1 MQECRSLFQMT
12 SLEYISL
19 KIMLAYDSKAFLM
32 KTQLEIILEKH
43 YLKDSNWKMK
53 VFVEE

>member
-1 MQECRSLFQMT
+1 MQEFRSLFQVT
-12 SLEYISL
+12 SLEYSSL
-19 KIMLAYDSKAFLM
+19 KIMIACDSKAFLV
-32 KTQLEIILEKH
+32 KTQLEIFLEKK

>member
-1 MQECRSLFQMT
+1 MT